1 MKLLITGGA
10 GFIGSHLAERLIEM
24 GHLVTA
30 LDDLSTGSSGNI
42 AQLEKNPNFEFIKG
56 SMLDEK
62 LIETLMSGVD
72 GCIHLGAALG
82 VQRILEKPYQSL
94 VANIHGSEI
103 AIKAAAEQGKRFFL
117 ASTSELYG
125 KNPKQPLTEESDRV
139 LGSPQ
144 LIRWAYSEAKA
155 LDESLAQMFMASHGL
170 KFVTGRF
177 FNTVGPRQ
185 SGAYGMV
192 LPRFVASA
200 MKNEPLLV
208 YGDGSQ
214 SRVFC
219 HVSDAIN
226 GVLKIFFDDKALGHA
241 FNIGGEEEISI
252 KELAMRV
259 ISVTNSSSSIE
270 YLPYSKAYP
279 EGFEETMRRVPDT
292 SKLRKMTGWKPEFSL
307 DGIISDIEKYLRDN
321 S

>member
-1 MKLLITGGA
+1 MKLLVTGGA
-10 GFIGSHLAERLIEM
+10 GFIGSHLSERLIEM
-24 GHLVTA
+24 GHSVIA
-30 LDDLSTGSSGNI
+30 LDDLSTGTSSNI
-42 AQLEKNPNFEFIKG
+42 ALLEKNSSFEFIKG
-56 SMLDEK
+56 SMLDEQLVNT
-62 LIETLMSGVD
+62 LIARVD

-200 MKNEPLLV
+200 IKNEPLLV

-270 YLPYSKAYP
+270 FLPYSKAYP

-292 SKLRKMTGWKPEFSL
+292 SKLRKMSGWKPEYSL
-307 DGIISDIEKYLRDN
+307 DGIISDIEKYLRAN

>member
-24 GHLVTA
+24 GHLVIA
-30 LDDLSTGSSGNI
+30 LDDLSTGTSSNI
-42 AQLEKNPNFEFIKG
+42 AQLEKNPSFEFIKG

-62 LIETLMSGVD
+62 LIETLMSRVD

-125 KNPKQPLTEESDRV
+125 KNPNQPLTEESDRV

-192 LPRFVASA
+192 LPRFVAAA

-219 HVSDAIN
+219 HVLDAIN

-241 FNIGGEEEISI
+241 FNIGGEEEVSI

-270 YLPYSKAYP
+270 FLPYSKAYP

-292 SKLRKMTGWKPEFSL
+292 SKLRKMSGWKPEYSL
-307 DGIISDIEKYLRDN
+307 DGIISDIEKYLRAN

>member
-30 LDDLSTGSSGNI
+30 LDDLSTGTSSNI

-219 HVSDAIN
+219 HVSDAVN

-307 DGIISDIEKYLRDN
+307 DGIISDIEKYLRAN

>member
-1 MKLLITGGA
+1 MNLLITGGA

-62 LIETLMSGVD
+62 LIESMMSRVD
-72 GCIHLGAALG
+72 GCIHLGAALC

-94 VANIHGSEI
+94 VANIHGTEI

-226 GVLKIFFDDKALGHA
+226 GVIKIFFDDKALGHA

-259 ISVTNSSSSIE
+259 ISVTNSSSRIE
-270 YLPYSKAYP
+270 YLPYYKAYP

-307 DGIISDIEKYLRDN
+307 DGIISDIEKYLRAN

>member
-24 GHLVTA
+24 GHLVIA
-30 LDDLSTGSSGNI
+30 LDDLSTGTASNI
-42 AQLEKNPNFEFIKG
+42 AQLDKNPSFEFIEG
-56 SMLDEK
+56 SILDEK
-62 LIETLMSGVD
+62 LVHSLMAKVD
-72 GCIHLGAALG
+72 GCMHLGAALG

-94 VANIHGSEI
+94 ITNTHGTEI
-103 AIKAAAEQGKRFFL
+103 VVKAAAEFGKRFFL
-117 ASTSELYG
+117 ASSSEIYG
-125 KNPKQPLTEESDRV
+125 KNLLQPLTEDSDRV
-139 LGSPQ
+139 IGSPQ
-144 LIRWAYSEAKA
+144 LIRWAYSDAKA
-155 LDESLAQMFMASHGL
+155 IDEALVQMFNKSHNL
-170 KFVTGRF
+170 KFVTARF

-192 LPRFVASA
+192 LPRFVESA
-200 MKNEPLLV
+200 LQGRPIRV
-208 YGDGSQ
+208 FGSGEQ
-214 SRVFC
+214 SRGFC

-292 SKLRKMTGWKPEFSL
+292 AKLRRMTGWQPEFSL
-307 DGIISDIEKYLRDN
+307 DGIISDIEKYLRAN

>member
-10 GFIGSHLAERLIEM
+10 GFIGSHLAVRLIEM

-30 LDDLSTGSSGNI
+30 LDDLSTGTSSNI

-56 SMLDEK
+56 SMLDEN
-62 LIETLMSGVD
+62 LMETVMSRVD

-259 ISVTNSSSSIE
+259 ISVTKSSSSIE

-292 SKLRKMTGWKPEFSL
+292 SKLRKMTEWKPEFSL
-307 DGIISDIEKYLRDN
+307 DGIISDIEKYLRAN